1 MCWSPTS
8 SFFVGGRRRDGR
20 AGLPKCEGGPR
31 KEDGCR
37 GGRRPLVGRP
47 PNGPHEG
54 EPGGDPE
61 ESEPV
66 VQKSLSSQKPTGF
79 GPEPGEPP
87 RRTWPRAGRGLVGN
101 VSPSFEFG
109 SALQIGCMAHSFVR
123 QKFTT

>member
-8 SFFVGGRRRDGR
+8 SFFVGGLLRCEVGRPPPKACEAGKEEDGR
-20 AGLPKCEGGPR
+20 LWCGL
-31 KEDGCR
+31 
-37 GGRRPLVGRP
+37 GGRRPLVGLP
-47 PNGPHEG
+47 PKGPQEG

-87 RRTWPRAGRGLVGN
+87 RRTCVAGGRAGWLVGWQN
-101 VSPSFEFG
+101 VSNPF
-109 SALQIGCMAHSFVR
+109 
-123 QKFTT
+123 

>member
-8 SFFVGGRRRDGR
+8 SFFVGGRRRVGR
-20 AGLPKCEGGPR
+20 LKEEGGPCR
-31 KEDGCR
+31 KDEEDGPCGL

-87 RRTWPRAGRGLVGN
+87 RRTWP
-101 VSPSFEFG
+101 
-109 SALQIGCMAHSFVR
+109 SARV
-123 QKFTT
+123 